1 MQLEDNYAYTGGR
14 PFSSLLPTV
23 VFIHGAQNDHS
34 VWALQA
40 RYFAHHGF
48 NVLAVDLPGHGRSA
62 GPALATVDEM
72 AAWLLGVLDE
82 AEVSESILVGH
93 SMGSLIALE
102 AAHRAPQR
110 VRGLALVGTTY
121 PMKVSD
127 ALLSTARDDEPQAID
142 MVNQWSHSSLTHK
155 PSCPGPG
162 FSVLG
167 MSRRLMQRMSA
178 INPDQLFYTDFNACN
193 AYANGEAAAASV
205 RCPVL
210 FVLGKKDMM
219 TPARSAKA
227 LCEAIPQSKSVQ
239 IDAGHQ
245 MMAEQPDAVLDAL
258 FAFASAIERN

>member
-1 MQLEDNYAYTGGR
+1 
-14 PFSSLLPTV
+14 
-23 VFIHGAQNDHS
+23 
-34 VWALQA
+34 
-40 RYFAHHGF
+40 
-48 NVLAVDLPGHGRSA
+48 
-62 GPALATVDEM
+62 
-72 AAWLLGVLDE
+72 
-82 AEVSESILVGH
+82 
-93 SMGSLIALE
+93 MGSLIALE
-102 AAHRAPQR
+102 AAYLRPAAVRA
-110 VRGLALVGTTY
+110 LALVGSTW

-127 ALLSTARDDEPQAID
+127 ALLETARTDEAAAID
-142 MVNQWSHSSLTHK
+142 MVNLWSHASIAPAAAGS
-155 PSCPGPG
+155 PQGFWAPGA
-162 FSVLG
+162 
-167 MSRRLMQRMSA
+167 SRRLMQRMSA

-245 MMAEQPDAVLDAL
+245 MMAEKPDAVLDAL